1 MYSVIIVDD
10 EPWAIKGIRNAFDW
24 NKYGFE
30 ITGQFTSAH
39 KAFEFISKESPDL
52 VFTDIRMPEVSGL
65 DLIRMTKEEGLDVEF
80 VIVSGFAEFAYA
92 QEALRH
98 GALDY
103 FLKPIDIELADP
115 LIEKLALHFAEKK
128 SMRSSLILEA
138 LTSKDKNEITRLSPL
153 FDDSTGDY
161 YRVLIIYSDSEN
173 KNYRSEL
180 QFGGIK
186 HTLEVEF
193 GLRKTLY
200 ILKSERKEDLMEQL
214 DSATFSDLDIK
225 AVGISSISN
234 HYEHLSK
241 LIKESDIAASK
252 VFLNGEKGIF
262 TYEQELSRVKPFIDE
277 LSSIIQ
283 EKKFEEMDYVMKGL
297 MQFFKQNQLGM
308 GEVVYLWNQVVSV
321 LLATFYE
328 ELQDMELDFLNYSEL
343 KERFE
348 NFDSLCSF
356 LHDVLNYI
364 KGRDNQLI
372 NEGDIHTYFTQ
383 MVKYIDNNY
392 KNKLHLKDLSVK
404 FYINQVYCCQLF
416 KKNLGKTFSEYV
428 TDLRINKACELLK
441 NTELTIDEIATKVGY
456 MDYYYFNKVFK
467 KQCGITPMKYRKSS

>member
-1 MYSVIIVDD
+1 MNSVIIIDD

-39 KAFEFISKESPDL
+39 KAFEFICKERPDL
-52 VFTDIRMPEVSGL
+52 VFTDIRMPEISGL

-103 FLKPIDIELADP
+103 FLKPIDIEMADP
-115 LIEKLALHFAEKK
+115 LIEKLALHFSKKK
-128 SMRSSLILEA
+128 STRSNLILEA
-138 LTSKDKNEITRLSPL
+138 LASKDKNEITRLSPL
-153 FDDSTGDY
+153 FDEASDDY
-161 YRVLIIYSDSEN
+161 FRVLIIYSNSEN
-173 KNYRSEL
+173 KNDREL
-180 QFGGIK
+180 QFRGIK

-200 ILKSERKEDLMEQL
+200 ILKSERKEDLKEQL
-214 DSATFSDLDIK
+214 DAAAFTDLDIK

-234 HYEHLSK
+234 YYEHVSK
-241 LIKESDIAASK
+241 LIKEADIAASK
-252 VFLNGEKGIF
+252 VFLNEEQGIF
-262 TYEQELSRVKPFIDE
+262 PYEQKLSRVKPLIDE
-277 LSSIIQ
+277 LTSIIQ
-283 EKKFEEMDYVMKGL
+283 EKKFEEMDYVLKGL
-297 MQFFKQNQLGM
+297 IQFFKQNHLGM

-321 LLATFYE
+321 LLGTFYE

-348 NFDSLCSF
+348 NFDSLGSF
-356 LHDVLNYI
+356 LHDIFIYI

-428 TDLRINKACELLK
+428 TDLRIKKACELLK

-467 KQCGITPMKYRKSS
+467 KQCGITPMKFRKSS